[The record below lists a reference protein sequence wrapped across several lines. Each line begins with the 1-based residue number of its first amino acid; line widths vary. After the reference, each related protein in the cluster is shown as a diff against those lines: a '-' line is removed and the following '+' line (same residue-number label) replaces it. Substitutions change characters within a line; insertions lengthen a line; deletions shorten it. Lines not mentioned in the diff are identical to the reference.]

1 MLFFNKLHS
10 LYNFPTENK
19 LKFWQGICVEYFPVG
34 FLLFF
39 CPVLWPVDVYLI
51 GSTARFG
58 GFIVIALWVGMKIF
72 RNRQFRLNELDLI
85 FSLFVLYYG
94 CRILITDRIFNPNV
108 PLYTVMLLLLYVYAR
123 NIKSGSIFFILLFF
137 AGALQGIWY
146 VLQITDLLPSYHYFL
161 PGTGCFFNP
170 SILALFLVLSFLAG
184 ICSFKKE
191 FSIGWKVCWLLNFIL
206 LLYGILAINS
216 RASWIALVM
225 GILWKAVRQ
234 KYRYLNSLSFILLF
248 GLLLIGIYA
257 GYRMRPDSVQ
267 GRFLIWQVIGSNL
280 PDALWWGQGS
290 LETLYMPLQA
300 EWFREHSVSDYAN
313 VAGNNVYAFNEFL
326 RILFETG
333 IVGFI
338 LFVLLIFTGCRYSFR
353 GNQKSRNAG
362 SVFLSILGFGFFSY
376 PFSIGLIITIAVA
389 ALAVIAGN
397 VSSPILVKGRWKTG
411 YRFVAGLFL
420 FFLLF
425 FICFEYRQEK
435 RADRLLSE
443 AQSDVSVLTGTGME
457 NSYRYLQGNA
467 DFVLCYGKT
476 LFNHRQYAEALP
488 VLENACALKPSS
500 RLVCDLGMCY
510 QQVGRKVEAE
520 KAYLSASF
528 MTPAYI
534 VPHYHLFNLYRTDG
548 SLSQAAKQAEYM
560 LSMQVKV
567 VNTSV
572 LRIRNQARIFLQNYQ
587 PKE

>member
-1 MLFFNKLHS
+1 
-10 LYNFPTENK
+10 
-19 LKFWQGICVEYFPVG
+19 
-34 FLLFF
+34 
-39 CPVLWPVDVYLI
+39 
-51 GSTARFG
+51 
-58 GFIVIALWVGMKIF
+58 MKIL
-72 RNRQFRLNELDLI
+72 RKRQFRLNELDLI
-85 FSLFVLYYG
+85 FGLFVLYYG
-94 CRILITDRIFNPNV
+94 SRILITDRVFNPNV

-123 NIKSGSIFFILLFF
+123 NIKSGNTFFILLFF
-137 AGALQGIWY
+137 AGGLQGIWY
-146 VLQITDLLPSYHYFL
+146 ILQITDFLPSYHYL
-161 PGTGCFFNP
+161 LKGTGCFFNP

-191 FSIGWKVCWLLNFIL
+191 FGIGWKVCWLLNFLL
-206 LLYGILAINS
+206 LLYGILSINS

-225 GILWKAVRQ
+225 GILWKAARQ
-234 KYRYLNSLSFILLF
+234 KYRYPNYLSFILLSVI
-248 GLLLIGIYA
+248 LLIGIYA

-267 GRFLIWQVIGSNL
+267 GRFLIWQVIGSKL
-280 PDALWWGQGS
+280 PEALWWGQGS
-290 LETLYMPLQA
+290 LEALYMPLQA
-300 EWFREHSVSDYAN
+300 GWFREHSVSAYAN

-333 IVGFI
+333 IAGFV
-338 LFVLLIFTGCRYSFR
+338 LFVLLIFTGCRHSFR
-353 GNQKSRNAG
+353 GNQKSRDAG
-362 SVFLSILGFGFFSY
+362 SVFLAILSFGFFSY

-397 VSSPILVKGRWKTG
+397 VSSPVLIKGRWKTG

-420 FFLLF
+420 LSLPV

-443 AQSDVSVLTGTGME
+443 AQSDVSVLTGTGMI

-510 QQVGRKVEAE
+510 QQAGRNAEAE

-534 VPHYHLFNLYRTDG
+534 VPHYHLFNLYRADG
-548 SLSQAAKQAEYM
+548 SPGQAAIQAEYM

>member
-1 MLFFNKLHS
+1 M
-10 LYNFPTENK
+10 
-19 LKFWQGICVEYFPVG
+19 
-34 FLLFF
+34 
-39 CPVLWPVDVYLI
+39 CP
-51 GSTARFG
+51 
-58 GFIVIALWVGMKIF
+58 KK
-72 RNRQFRLNELDLI
+72 
-85 FSLFVLYYG
+85 G
-94 CRILITDRIFNPNV
+94 CA
-108 PLYTVMLLLLYVYAR
+108 Y
-123 NIKSGSIFFILLFF
+123 K
-137 AGALQGIWY
+137 
-146 VLQITDLLPSYHYFL
+146 
-161 PGTGCFFNP
+161 
-170 SILALFLVLSFLAG
+170 AG

-191 FSIGWKVCWLLNFIL
+191 FGIGWKVCWLLNFLL
-206 LLYGILAINS
+206 LLYGILSINS

-225 GILWKAVRQ
+225 GILWKAARQ
-234 KYRYLNSLSFILLF
+234 KYRYPNYLSFILLSVI
-248 GLLLIGIYA
+248 LLIGIYA

-267 GRFLIWQVIGSNL
+267 GRFLIWQVIGSKL
-280 PDALWWGQGS
+280 PEALWLGHGS
-290 LETLYMPLQA
+290 LEALYMPLQA
-300 EWFREHSVSDYAN
+300 GWFREHSVSAYAN

-333 IVGFI
+333 IAGFV
-338 LFVLLIFTGCRYSFR
+338 LFVLLIFTGCRHSFR
-353 GNQKSRNAG
+353 GNQKSRDAG
-362 SVFLSILGFGFFSY
+362 SVFLAILSFGFFSY
-376 PFSIGLIITIAVA
+376 PFSIGLIITIAVV

-397 VSSPILVKGRWKTG
+397 VSSPVLIKGRWKTG

-420 FFLLF
+420 LSLPV

-443 AQSDVSVLTGTGME
+443 AQSDVSVLTGTGMI

-510 QQVGRKVEAE
+510 QQAGRNAEAE

-534 VPHYHLFNLYRTDG
+534 VPHYHLFNLYRADG
-548 SLSQAAKQAEYM
+548 SPGQAAIQAEYM

>member
-1 MLFFNKLHS
+1 MPFYVLF
-10 LYNFPTENK
+10 YMQNK
-19 LKFWQGICVEYFPVG
+19 LKFCKGICVEYFPVG
-34 FLLFF
+34 FLLFL

-58 GFIVIALWVGMKIF
+58 GFIVIALWVGMKIL
-72 RNRQFRLNELDLI
+72 RKRQFRLNELDLI
-85 FSLFVLYYG
+85 FGLFVLYYG
-94 CRILITDRIFNPNV
+94 SRILITDRVFNPNV

-123 NIKSGSIFFILLFF
+123 NIKSGNTFFILLFF
-137 AGALQGIWY
+137 AGGLQGIWY
-146 VLQITDLLPSYHYFL
+146 ILQITDFLPSYHYL
-161 PGTGCFFNP
+161 LKGTGCFFNP

-191 FSIGWKVCWLLNFIL
+191 FGIGWKVCWLLNFLL
-206 LLYGILAINS
+206 LLYGILSINS

-225 GILWKAVRQ
+225 GILWKAARQ
-234 KYRYLNSLSFILLF
+234 KYRYPNYLSFILLSVI
-248 GLLLIGIYA
+248 LLIGIYA

-267 GRFLIWQVIGSNL
+267 GRFLIWQVIGSKL
-280 PDALWWGQGS
+280 PEALWWGQGS
-290 LETLYMPLQA
+290 LEALYMPLQA
-300 EWFREHSVSDYAN
+300 GWFREHSVSAYAN

-333 IVGFI
+333 IAGFV
-338 LFVLLIFTGCRYSFR
+338 LFVLLIFTGCRHSFR
-353 GNQKSRNAG
+353 GNQKSRDAG
-362 SVFLSILGFGFFSY
+362 SVFLAILSFGFFSY

-397 VSSPILVKGRWKTG
+397 VSSPVLVKKGRWKTG

-420 FFLLF
+420 LSLPV

-443 AQSDVSVLTGTGME
+443 AQSDVSVLTGTGMM

-510 QQVGRKVEAE
+510 QQAGRNAEAE

-534 VPHYHLFNLYRTDG
+534 VPHYHLFNLYRADG
-548 SLSQAAKQAEYM
+548 SPGQAAIQAEYM

-572 LRIRNQARIFLQNYQ
+572 LRIRNQARIFLQNYR

>member
-1 MLFFNKLHS
+1 MK
-10 LYNFPTENK
+10 NK
-19 LKFWQGICVEYFPVG
+19 LKFWKRICVEYFPLV

-39 CPVLWPVDVYLI
+39 CPVFWPVDVYLI

-72 RNRQFRLNELDLI
+72 RSRQFRLNELDLI
-85 FSLFVLYYG
+85 FGLFVLYYG
-94 CRILITDRIFNPNV
+94 SRILITDRIFNPNV
-108 PLYTVMLLLLYVYAR
+108 PLYTVMLLLLYVYVR
-123 NIKSGSIFFILLFF
+123 NIKSGSTFFILLFF
-137 AGALQGIWY
+137 AGGLQGIWY
-146 VLQITDLLPSYHYFL
+146 ILQITDFLPSYHYL
-161 PGTGCFFNP
+161 LTGTGCFFNP

-184 ICSFKKE
+184 VCSFKKE
-191 FSIGWKVCWLLNFIL
+191 FNIEWKVCWLLNFLL
-206 LLYGILAINS
+206 LLYGVLAINS
-216 RASWIALVM
+216 RASWIALIM
-225 GILWKAVRQ
+225 GMLWRAARQ
-234 KYRYLNSLSFILLF
+234 KYRYPNYLSFILLS
-248 GLLLIGIYA
+248 GILLIGIYA

-267 GRFLIWQVIGSNL
+267 GRFLIWQVIGSKL
-280 PDALWWGQGS
+280 PDALCWGQGS
-290 LETLYMPLQA
+290 LEALYMPLQA
-300 EWFREHSVSDYAN
+300 EWFREHSVSVYAN

-333 IVGFI
+333 IVGFV
-338 LFVLLIFTGCRYSFR
+338 LFVLLIFTGCRHSFC
-353 GNQKSRNAG
+353 GSQKSRNAG
-362 SVFLSILGFGFFSY
+362 SVFLAILSFGFFSY
-376 PFSIGLIITIAVA
+376 PFSIGLIITVAVS

-397 VSSPILVKGRWKTG
+397 VSSPPLVKGRWKNG
-411 YRFVAGLFL
+411 YGFVAGLFL
-420 FFLLF
+420 LSLLT

-443 AQSDVSVLTGTGME
+443 AQSDVSVLTGTGIM

-467 DFVLCYGKT
+467 DFVLCFGKT

-534 VPHYHLFNLYRTDG
+534 VPHYHLFNLYRADG
-548 SLSQAAKQAEYM
+548 SSCQAAIQAEYM

-587 PKE
+587 SKE

>member
-1 MLFFNKLHS
+1 MEGVLVAEFFT
-10 LYNFPTENK
+10 F
-19 LKFWQGICVEYFPVG
+19 
-34 FLLFF
+34 
-39 CPVLWPVDVYLI
+39 
-51 GSTARFG
+51 
-58 GFIVIALWVGMKIF
+58 ALWYTVHKFPGILDCFGYGYTVESSPAKIPVSELLVVYTTVG
-72 RNRQFRLNELDLI
+72 NPVNWNL
-85 FSLFVLYYG
+85 
-94 CRILITDRIFNPNV
+94 CRIPDAAGLRARQIFN
-108 PLYTVMLLLLYVYAR
+108 L
-123 NIKSGSIFFILLFF
+123 
-137 AGALQGIWY
+137 
-146 VLQITDLLPSYHYFL
+146 
-161 PGTGCFFNP
+161 
-170 SILALFLVLSFLAG
+170 
-184 ICSFKKE
+184 
-191 FSIGWKVCWLLNFIL
+191 
-206 LLYGILAINS
+206 
-216 RASWIALVM
+216 
-225 GILWKAVRQ
+225 
-234 KYRYLNSLSFILLF
+234 
-248 GLLLIGIYA
+248 A
-257 GYRMRPDSVQ
+257 GYRSK
-267 GRFLIWQVIGSNL
+267 L
-280 PDALWWGQGS
+280 PEALWWGQGS
-290 LETLYMPLQA
+290 LEALYMPLQA
-300 EWFREHSVSDYAN
+300 EWFREHSVSAYAN

-333 IVGFI
+333 IAGFV
-338 LFVLLIFTGCRYSFR
+338 LFVLLIFTGCRHSFR
-353 GNQKSRNAG
+353 GNQTSRDAG
-362 SVFLSILGFGFFSY
+362 SVFLAILSFGFFSY

-397 VSSPILVKGRWKTG
+397 VSSPVLIKGRWKTG

-420 FFLLF
+420 LSLPV

-443 AQSDVSVLTGTGME
+443 AQSVLTGTGMM

-510 QQVGRKVEAE
+510 QQAGRNAEAE

-534 VPHYHLFNLYRTDG
+534 VPHYHLFNLYRADG
-548 SLSQAAKQAEYM
+548 SPGQAAIQAEYM

-572 LRIRNQARIFLQNYQ
+572 LRIRNQARIFLQNYR